1 MNSECRIQNSKIE
14 KICNKKNT
22 FSIKIYYIIWYNF
35 FTCLFVIMVKIITEW
50 LDDKIIHT
58 SQNITQKEI
67 HDFTWTVHEEISQDF
82 QKDKQTK
89 EFDYQHLLNKPNM
102 TEKDQANMKKS
113 IKYLIDKKMNTEKDF
128 KKLEAINYETNYIE
142 IWWIK
147 RARENLKAKPNDE
160 NILQYDNEVYFTF
173 DALRQQNILLAS

>member
-1 MNSECRIQNSKIE
+1 
-14 KICNKKNT
+14 
-22 FSIKIYYIIWYNF
+22 
-35 FTCLFVIMVKIITEW
+35 
-50 LDDKIIHT
+50 
-58 SQNITQKEI
+58 
-67 HDFTWTVHEEISQDF
+67 
-82 QKDKQTK
+82 
-89 EFDYQHLLNKPNM
+89 
-102 TEKDQANMKKS
+102 
-113 IKYLIDKKMNTEKDF
+113 MNTEKDF